1 MQDQPTVSVWLD
13 LFITVAKLEQ
23 IYGQAL
29 EPLEITVIEWYILR
43 ALYAQDGQRPS
54 DLANAV
60 GRAPT
65 SFTPMLD
72 KLEAK
77 DLIERNANLH
87 DRRSIHIHVT
97 EAGKKLSQPGQK
109 FIDKV
114 EKKLR
119 AVIPDDMMTE
129 FASMLLALQRREHK

>member
-1 MQDQPTVSVWLD
+1 MQDQTTVSLWLD
-13 LFITVAKLEQ
+13 LYNTLTKLDQ
-23 IYGQAL
+23 NYTQAL
-29 EPLEITVIEWYILR
+29 EPLEITVIEWYVLR
-43 ALYAQDGQRPS
+43 ALYEQDGQRPS

-77 DLIERNANLH
+77 GLLERKANLH

-114 EKKLR
+114 EKRLR
-119 AVIPDDMMTE
+119 AIIPDDMTTE
-129 FASMLLALQRREHK
+129 FESLLLALQQPGVT